1 MLADEQKRSEDQ
13 LSSGE
18 RDILPNRE
26 DTDAEEPQ
34 EDYLERARK
43 LADSYSLLVQKRE
56 WLRQQYEESKSWFYT
71 RDEII
76 YKLSQG
82 AHEESE
88 RVQTS
93 GTSNPVERTVLNCDK
108 VLASMNRE
116 VQNQRTE
123 QFLEPYY
130 KVCEEI
136 ELFEVGL
143 RSLRGQTRF
152 VAEQLFVDGKKQSEV
167 VGVDGQP
174 LSRRTVEREKDA
186 AIQGMADRIGL
197 YEGRRKKG

>member
-1 MLADEQKRSEDQ
+1 MLADENRREVSEEHTRSAEGMR
-13 LSSGE
+13 SAA
-18 RDILPNRE
+18 
-26 DTDAEEPQ
+26 DTQ
-34 EDYLERARK
+34 TDYLEKARK
-43 LADSYSLLVQKRE
+43 LADSYPLMVQKRDE
-56 WLRQQYEESKSWFYT
+56 LRRQYEESKSWFYT
-71 RDEII
+71 KDEII

-82 AHEESE
+82 AHEQSE

-93 GTSNPVERTVLNCDK
+93 GASNPVERTVLNCDK

-116 VQNQRTE
+116 VQSQRTE

-130 KVCEEI
+130 KVCEDI

-167 VGVDGQP
+167 VGMDGQP
-174 LSRRTVEREKDA
+174 LGRRTVEREKEA
-186 AIQGMADRIGL
+186 SLQGIADVMKWRDKR
-197 YEGRRKKG
+197 YAGRKHA

>member
-1 MLADEQKRSEDQ
+1 MLADE
-13 LSSGE
+13 
-18 RDILPNRE
+18 NRRE
-26 DTDAEEPQ
+26 VSVEETQ
-34 EDYLERARK
+34 VDYLEKARE
-43 LADSYSLLVQKRE
+43 LADSYSLLVQRRDE
-56 WLRQQYEESKSWFYT
+56 LRRQYEESKSWFYT

-82 AHEESE
+82 THEQSE

-116 VQNQRTE
+116 VQSQRTE

-130 KVCEEI
+130 RVCEDI

-152 VAEQLFVDGKKQSEV
+152 VAEQLFVDGKKQSEA
-167 VGVDGQP
+167 VGLDGKP
-174 LSRRTVEREKDA
+174 LSRRSVLRERDKALEGIAKM
-186 AIQGMADRIGL
+186 IQYDFLRRG
-197 YEGRRKKG
+197 GRNRG